1 MNVRTDLAFEACQW
15 YMESAQAQEIEGVS
29 FAEEEIEGIA
39 LKRVVVTSDKAADLL
54 QKRKGNYITV
64 HADNVEYL
72 SDYEVVAKIIAHE
85 VKSLI
90 SLKEDDSVFVVGLGN
105 RNITA
110 DALGPKVVSGLV
122 ISRHLKEQM
131 PSLSN
136 DLNRVSAISPGVLGI
151 TGIETGEIVQGICEK
166 LSPTHVI
173 AIDSLAASNLNR
185 IANTIQISDTGIVP
199 GSGVGNHRRALT
211 KETLGVPVLAIG
223 VPTVVGIS
231 VIAKQSMEYLAE
243 NTAVKTRED
252 EKNEIL
258 SDFLQPYDQMVVTP
272 KNIDLIVSK
281 VAKIIASGL
290 NLALHPKLTL
300 EQMENFL

>member
-29 FAEEEIEGIA
+29 FTEEDIEGIS
-39 LKRVVVTSDKAADLL
+39 LKRVAVTTDKAADLL
-54 QKRKGNYITV
+54 QKSKGNYITV
-64 HADNVEYL
+64 HVDNVEYS
-72 SDYEVVAKIIAHE
+72 SDYETVAKIIAKE
-85 VKSLI
+85 IKSLI
-90 SLKEDDSVFVVGLGN
+90 TLKDDSSVFVVGLGN
-105 RNITA
+105 HNITA
-110 DALGPKVVSGLV
+110 DALGPKVISGLV
-122 ISRHLKEQM
+122 ISRHLKEHM

-166 LSPTHVI
+166 LGPTHII
-173 AIDSLAASNLNR
+173 AIDALAAGNLER

-199 GSGVGNHRRALT
+199 GSGVGNHRSALT
-211 KETLGVPVLAIG
+211 KETLGIPVLAIG
-223 VPTVVGIS
+223 VPTVVGVG

-243 NTAVKTRED
+243 NATTKTNAE
-252 EKNEIL
+252 EKDEIL
-258 SDFLQPYDQMVVTP
+258 SDFLEPYDQMVVTP

-281 VAKIIASGL
+281 VAKIISSGL

-300 EQMENFL
+300 AQMENFL